1 MSCHLGPDLLA
12 QDPPAFQRH
21 ARTCLD
27 CARLWR
33 EKEHA
38 YALLAQPPPA
48 LSADRRADL
57 WAGLQAAR
65 RVPDRR
71 PLVLGAG
78 AAVLA
83 AAALALAFVYAP
95 RPAEVARIVA
105 QADAAPRVITPGA
118 WVELRAGEHLDIGG
132 RAQLQADTAALVW
145 VDALSE
151 GLELRLAQGEVQLL
165 TMDPD
170 RPLRLRTPT
179 ARLSLIGAKA
189 RLAVKSS
196 GTEGQVE
203 AGEVIVERTLGGAQ
217 RLSAG
222 GAISAPVVLPQA
234 QGSEAAAVELAAAPP
249 PAPAVPAAASSPAAA
264 PAPAS
269 PAAASSPAAS
279 RPAPSGS
286 ALAEA
291 SAPRAQPPKHTA
303 RAPSARGSSAGQG
316 ALARPAPA
324 EAGRAE
330 VATSPSPASARTLS
344 SPTPAIPSA
353 PPTSPSSPSSP
364 AEPRLSPRP
373 APKAAL
379 KEAQALLGKDDRRAS
394 ELAVE
399 VYQQDVVG
407 PDAGLALCIAADGY
421 RRSGLTAKAA
431 ATYAQAA
438 QHANVADEAAYRG
451 ATLLHQL
458 GQDDQALAE
467 LERVRATALKG
478 ALAPERVLLEAR
490 IHLGRG
496 RALAA
501 ATAIERAGLAG
512 EERSVDAGRLEVAR
526 ALASAEPQRA
536 RALLATIIARRPAES
551 SAWRAAKEILNALP

>member
-38 YALLAQPPPA
+38 YLLLAQPPPP

-65 RVPDRR
+65 RAPDRR
-71 PLVLGAG
+71 PLVLGGG
-78 AAVLA
+78 AALLA
-83 AAALALAFVYAP
+83 AAALALGIIYAP
-95 RPAEVARIVA
+95 RPAEVAEIVA
-105 QADAAPRVITPGA
+105 AAGQTPRPVTPGA
-118 WVELRAGEHLDIGG
+118 WVELRAGERLEIGG
-132 RAQLQADTAALVW
+132 RARLSADSPALVW

-165 TMDPD
+165 ALEAD

-189 RLAVKSS
+189 RVAVKSS
-196 GTEGQVE
+196 GTEGVVE
-203 AGEVIVERTLGGAQ
+203 SGEVIVERTLGGAQ

-222 GAISAPVVLPQA
+222 GAISAPVALPQA
-234 QGSEAAAVELAAAPP
+234 QAAEGAGVQVAVAPASPVASAPAAPASP
-249 PAPAVPAAASSPAAA
+249 PAMAT

-269 PAAASSPAAS
+269 PAASASAVSAPAGEASSTPAPTGKLKARAQSSRGS
-279 RPAPSGS
+279 RPAPHHEAAVAPAPGAPER
-286 ALAEA
+286 AL
-291 SAPRAQPPKHTA
+291 
-303 RAPSARGSSAGQG
+303 RAP
-316 ALARPAPA
+316 
-324 EAGRAE
+324 
-330 VATSPSPASARTLS
+330 TPSE
-344 SPTPAIPSA
+344 PTPAIP
-353 PPTSPSSPSSP
+353 P
-364 AEPRLSPRP
+364 AEPRASQRP

-379 KEAQALLGKDDRRAS
+379 KEAQSLLGKDDRRAA

-407 PDAGLALCIAADGY
+407 PDAGVALCIAADGY

-467 LERVRATALKG
+467 LERARVSASKG

-490 IHLGRG
+490 IHLGKG

-501 ATAIERAGLAG
+501 ATAIERAGAAA

-526 ALASAEPQRA
+526 ALASSEPQRA
-536 RALLATIIARRPAES
+536 RALLAVLIARRPS
-551 SAWRAAKEILNALP
+551 DSPTWRAAKEILSALP

>member
-38 YALLAQPPPA
+38 YLLLAQPPPA

-65 RVPDRR
+65 RAPDRR
-71 PLVLGAG
+71 PLVLGGG

-83 AAALALAFVYAP
+83 AAALALGIIYAP
-95 RPAEVARIVA
+95 RPAEVAEIVA
-105 QADAAPRVITPGA
+105 QAGQTPRPVTPGA
-118 WVELRAGEHLDIGG
+118 WVELRAGERLEIGG
-132 RAQLQADTAALVW
+132 RARLSADSPALVW

-165 TMDPD
+165 ALEAD

-189 RLAVKSS
+189 RVAVKSS
-196 GTEGQVE
+196 GTEGVVE
-203 AGEVIVERTLGGAQ
+203 SGEVIVERTLGGAQ

-222 GAISAPVVLPQA
+222 GAISAPVALPQA
-234 QGSEAAAVELAAAPP
+234 QAAEGAGGEA
-249 PAPAVPAAASSPAAA
+249 
-264 PAPAS
+264 APAS
-269 PAAASSPAAS
+269 PAASAPAATASPLAMGSAAPASPAAS
-279 RPAPSGS
+279 STPAPTGKLK
-286 ALAEA
+286 A
-291 SAPRAQPPKHTA
+291 RAQ
-303 RAPSARGSSAGQG
+303 SSRG
-316 ALARPAPA
+316 ARPAPHH
-324 EAGRAE
+324 EAAVARA
-330 VATSPSPASARTLS
+330 PAAQERALRAPTL
-344 SPTPAIPSA
+344 PELTPVIP
-353 PPTSPSSPSSP
+353 P
-364 AEPRLSPRP
+364 AEPRASQRP

-379 KEAQALLGKDDRRAS
+379 KEAQSLLGKDDRRAS

-467 LERVRATALKG
+467 LERARVSASKG

-490 IHLGRG
+490 IHLGKG
-496 RALAA
+496 RAAAA
-501 ATAIERAGLAG
+501 ATAIERAGAAA

-526 ALASAEPQRA
+526 ALVSSEPQRA
-536 RALLATIIARRPAES
+536 RALLAVLIARRPS
-551 SAWRAAKEILNALP
+551 DSPTWRAAKEILSALP